1 MLAKSL
7 SCNYLWSRA
16 FKVITEGFLQNKP
29 SCEGFIFLLSTSTGL
44 FWWLLRKS
52 TFQQKASHPYIL
64 DVFVVLTCK
73 VPFLFMSE
81 WAYATQ
87 RAPHAGMTSLW
98 ACAVNRSK
106 VVVLMHWHDIK
117 ANLNTPWLSLESDD
131 DLSSASHQQ
140 WERLQC
146 TAVCGLHPF
155 DMLTQ

>member
-44 FWWLLRKS
+44 FQWLPPKS
-52 TFQQKASHPYIL
+52 TFQQKVSHPYIFY
-64 DVFVVLTCK
+64 VFVVLTCK

-81 WAYATQ
+81 RAYATQ
-87 RAPHAGMTSLW
+87 RAPHT
-98 ACAVNRSK
+98 AVISPWVCTLSGSK

-117 ANLNTPWLSLESDD
+117 ANLNAPWLSLESDD

-146 TAVCGLHPF
+146 TAVWGLHPF